1 MKRLYLNVSVLGFW
15 DLPDDTTSE
24 EAQEI
29 VDNFLAEN
37 NLTDIYNDAEWD
49 LLPLEEY
56 DEAIAKGW

>member
-15 DLPDDTTSE
+15 DLSDDTTSD

-49 LLPLEEY
+49 LLPLEE
-56 DEAIAKGW
+56 

>member
-49 LLPLEEY
+49 LLPLEE
-56 DEAIAKGW
+56 